1 MIVVVI
7 VTVDIQGAKENEGRR
22 EGAATDDVEDGRK
35 IDGCEELPL
44 MFTLGMDEIRGIDE
58 LDISG

>member
-1 MIVVVI
+1 MIVVVT
-7 VTVDIQGAKENEGRR
+7 VTVDIQGAKEDEVRW
-22 EGAATDDVEDGRK
+22 EGAATDDVEDSRK
-35 IDGCEELPL
+35 IDGCEELL